1 MAFNLGGT
9 SSLSTSS
16 ASQLPALK
24 SSISSQ
30 STQIPVPLSIPK
42 LNIQP
47 SENSSV
53 EIFSNSFSKSFIS
66 QDAEVDTKDFLDFV
80 R

>member
-9 SSLSTSS
+9 SGLSTSS

-30 STQIPVPLSIPK
+30 STQISVPLSIPK
-42 LNIQP
+42 INIQP
-47 SENSSV
+47 SENSAV